1 MRSAKTRPTIRNL
14 FDHHRADSITLN
26 RYIESLSMPFFFFL
40 NRCTKQQSLEIQSIS
55 ALWRMNVT
63 LQFTRKGKNM
73 AKLNFRSL
81 TLSESSSE
89 MISIEKYLCDAHR
102 KKNLSR
108 SLYLRVA
115 GNFIRHG
122 IFNTLNSCAQ
132 LVLRSVH
139 FFSSLFS
146 LYQMAIVFVFVYKHE
161 KRCCWC
167 LSARVLVFP
176 LLVQSFVFE
185 MRSQT
190 VVCGGSLWLQAIYM
204 NLSLLQL
211 PECV

>member
-1 MRSAKTRPTIRNL
+1 MRSAKTRPTIRYL

-63 LQFTRKGKNM
+63 LQFTRKGKIEFQI
-73 AKLNFRSL
+73 AHSLWIEFRNDFNRKVFMWRSQ
-81 TLSESSSE
+81 
-89 MISIEKYLCDAHR
+89 

-108 SLYLRVA
+108 SLSLRVA
-115 GNFIRHG
+115 ENFIRHG

-132 LVLRSVH
+132 LVLRRVH

-176 LLVQSFVFE
+176 LLVCWFRVLF
-185 MRSQT
+185 
-190 VVCGGSLWLQAIYM
+190 LK
-204 NLSLLQL
+204 
-211 PECV
+211 CVPKL

>member
-1 MRSAKTRPTIRNL
+1 MHKATIFRNPIYICIMTNERHTSIHSQRQKYGKIEFQIAHSLWIEFRNDFNRKVFMWRS
-14 FDHHRADSITLN
+14 
-26 RYIESLSMPFFFFL
+26 
-40 NRCTKQQSLEIQSIS
+40 Q
-55 ALWRMNVT
+55 
-63 LQFTRKGKNM
+63 
-73 AKLNFRSL
+73 
-81 TLSESSSE
+81 
-89 MISIEKYLCDAHR
+89 

-115 GNFIRHG
+115 ENFIRHG